1 MPGGFY
7 CVVAAQFVS
16 AFADN
21 ALLIIAIARLIEL
34 GSPGWWAPLLKFW
47 FTISYV
53 LLAPWVGQL
62 ADAIPKGRL
71 MAWMNG
77 LKFIGAALMLTSVPP
92 LIAFAIV
99 GVAAAAYAPAKYGII
114 TELLPAQK
122 LVVANAWIEV
132 SVVCAVLCGTVAG
145 GVLVSSWFT
154 SLPAAGVAERIA
166 SSISES
172 PTALALPLG
181 VVLALYVLGGAL
193 NLGVPVTRPPYRQ
206 AWARPQNMLRDFLRT
221 TQLLWRDRQ
230 GGLSL
235 AVTALFWGAG
245 ATLQFVVLRWAQEA
259 LKLGLDQAAYL
270 QGVVAV
276 GVIVGAAL
284 AGRWIRLGHAERVLP
299 LGVAMGLLVPCMA
312 WVDTLPLAIP
322 LLVLIG
328 AFAGF
333 FVVPMNA
340 LMQHRGYRLI
350 TAGRSIAVQGFSE
363 NVSVLLMLATY
374 AALVAAEVPLNA
386 VLWLLGLTVAAT
398 MGLLMVRERLRD
410 IAAIA
415 PAADADTS
423 RAAK

>member
-1 MPGGFY
+1 
-7 CVVAAQFVS
+7 
-16 AFADN
+16 
-21 ALLIIAIARLIEL
+21 
-34 GSPGWWAPLLKFW
+34 
-47 FTISYV
+47 
-53 LLAPWVGQL
+53 
-62 ADAIPKGRL
+62 
-71 MAWMNG
+71 
-77 LKFIGAALMLTSVPP
+77 
-92 LIAFAIV
+92 
-99 GVAAAAYAPAKYGII
+99 
-114 TELLPAQK
+114 
-122 LVVANAWIEV
+122 
-132 SVVCAVLCGTVAG
+132 
-145 GVLVSSWFT
+145 
-154 SLPAAGVAERIA
+154 
-166 SSISES
+166 
-172 PTALALPLG
+172 
-181 VVLALYVLGGAL
+181 
-193 NLGVPVTRPPYRQ
+193 
-206 AWARPQNMLRDFLRT
+206 MLRDFLRT

-322 LLVLIG
+322 LLILIG

-374 AALVAAEVPLNA
+374 AALVAAEVP
-386 VLWLLGLTVAAT
+386 
-398 MGLLMVRERLRD
+398 
-410 IAAIA
+410 
-415 PAADADTS
+415 
-423 RAAK
+423 

>member
-62 ADAIPKGRL
+62 ADAMPKGRL

-122 LVVANAWIEV
+122 LVAANAWIEV

-172 PTALALPLG
+172 SNCAGPAAG
-181 VVLALYVLGGAL
+181 C
-193 NLGVPVTRPPYRQ
+193 R
-206 AWARPQNMLRDFLRT
+206 ARFVCTGRRT
-221 TQLLWRDRQ
+221 QPGRS
-230 GGLSL
+230 G
-235 AVTALFWGAG
+235 
-245 ATLQFVVLRWAQEA
+245 
-259 LKLGLDQAAYL
+259 DQAPVSASLGQTAKY
-270 QGVVAV
+270 
-276 GVIVGAAL
+276 AA
-284 AGRWIRLGHAERVLP
+284 RLSPHHS
-299 LGVAMGLLVPCMA
+299 
-312 WVDTLPLAIP
+312 
-322 LLVLIG
+322 
-328 AFAGF
+328 
-333 FVVPMNA
+333 A
-340 LMQHRGYRLI
+340 LM
-350 TAGRSIAVQGFSE
+350 A
-363 NVSVLLMLATY
+363 
-374 AALVAAEVPLNA
+374 
-386 VLWLLGLTVAAT
+386 
-398 MGLLMVRERLRD
+398 
-410 IAAIA
+410 
-415 PAADADTS
+415 
-423 RAAK
+423 